1 MNKNTSAR
9 LARLKNY
16 ETVFR
21 EMLRIA
27 ALITIMTTVGIV
39 ITLVVN
45 SFHFFAG
52 TSPWKFLTGTNWTP
66 LFADPQFG
74 VLPLVVGTFVVAIGA
89 ALFSIPVGLVSAI
102 YLSEYAHPTVR
113 RIVKPALEILA
124 GIPSIVYGYFALT
137 TITPLLQKMIPATNI
152 YNALSAS
159 IAIGIMTVPLVAS
172 LSEDAMTAVPASY
185 RQGAYALGAT
195 KLEVVMK
202 VVLPAAVSGIVS
214 SFILAI
220 SRAIGETMI
229 VALAAG
235 AKPSMSLNP
244 LNSVQTLT
252 GFIAQASMGDNP
264 HGTMSYYSLYAVGL
278 LLFLLT
284 LGMNILSRWF
294 VRRQEL
300 KRG

>member
-1 MNKNTSAR
+1 MINNTSAR
-9 LARLKNY
+9 MARLKIF

-21 EMLRIA
+21 ELLRVA
-27 ALITIMTTVGIV
+27 ALITIFTTVGIV
-39 ITLVVN
+39 VTLLVN
-45 SFHFFAG
+45 SYRFFAG
-52 TSPWKFLTGTNWTP
+52 TSIVKFLTGTNWTP

-74 VLPLVVGTFVVAIGA
+74 VLPLVIGTFVVAIGA
-89 ALFSIPVGLVSAI
+89 ALFSIPIGLVSAI

-113 RIVKPALEILA
+113 RVVKPALEILA

-137 TITPLLQKMIPATNI
+137 TITPVLQKLIPSTNI

-195 KLEVVMK
+195 KLEVVAK
-202 VVLPAAVSGIVS
+202 VVLPAAVSGIVA

-244 LNSVQTLT
+244 LGSVQTLT